1 MWIQRIWFPN
11 FPNQRTFS
19 HFPPHGRWY
28 STHTW
33 THAHKQSGEP
43 FLTSFICVFRSIE
56 VTAVWFALS
65 VCLHRDS
72 GLPQVTSACPTHTSI
87 ETVDIVTE
95 WCKAH
100 SESQV
105 FDPKQGCWPTSLH
118 TCTTECVKDAGS
130 FIDWVSR
137 WAFCCYCF
145 KTRHDD
151 SSTQRPQP
159 DNLKLCLCTKQLYS
173 VWPYPFTL
181 SLVYLLERRSP
192 VVFELVSGNKYL
204 IQESVFCKDRL
215 YCHRVSMI
223 MLFTTLS
230 LKFFLKTTCF
240 GFFKFFLNSIFIFIF
255 FSLSFLCCGQST
267 SWKPSLKVMFK

>member
-105 FDPKQGCWPTSLH
+105 FDPRQGCWPTSLH

-130 FIDWVSR
+130 FIESQDEHSVVTVL
-137 WAFCCYCF
+137 
-145 KTRHDD
+145 K
-151 SSTQRPQP
+151 P
-159 DNLKLCLCTKQLYS
+159 DMMT
-173 VWPYPFTL
+173 VPHRDL
-181 SLVYLLERRSP
+181 SLIISNCVCAQSSFILC
-192 VVFELVSGNKYL
+192 GL
-204 IQESVFCKDRL
+204 IHLHFPWCIYWKGGVQS
-215 YCHRVSMI
+215 
-223 MLFTTLS
+223 S
-230 LKFFLKTTCF
+230 L
-240 GFFKFFLNSIFIFIF
+240 N
-255 FSLSFLCCGQST
+255 
-267 SWKPSLKVMFK
+267 